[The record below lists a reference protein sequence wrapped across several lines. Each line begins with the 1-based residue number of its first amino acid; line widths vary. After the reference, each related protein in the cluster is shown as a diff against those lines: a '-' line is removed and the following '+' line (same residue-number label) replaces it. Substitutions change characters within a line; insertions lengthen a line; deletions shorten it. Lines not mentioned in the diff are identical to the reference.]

1 MANYSRG
8 WAGTIT
14 QPASSW
20 TNISAATVSDD
31 DRAVCVINADSD
43 SDWLV
48 ATNFA
53 FQRSVPS
60 GATVV
65 GVAVFIEG
73 KADLNT
79 DPINPPSCTLG
90 DARFVIGGTIQT
102 GGPAAG
108 LGRPLGRGGTPERY
122 ELMAGAESDLWGQ
135 TPTQAQAAASNFGVA
150 LKFHAAA
157 GQYNAR
163 VDSIRMI
170 IWWEKEPACV
180 ITPISPT
187 SGGQAPFQFVAHA
200 NNSTWDDSLP
210 QEVTFKWEVEGPEG
224 WSQTVEDPRRGG
236 WEEATR
242 DLAVL
247 WGKCPQWLFD
257 VAGEYTVNCTMYRT
271 NSNGTFA
278 TTAATPVTVTVNASS
293 RAVRYVKQSGSDSLS
308 GTSIANAWA
317 TLAKASLSAP
327 TTGAEIIVMDD
338 GTITESTLP
347 TFNGFVNLWIHR
359 SGTGTNPPIIT
370 HSASISLSEFIS
382 CTDTVVQGL
391 WFEYNSAVSGSRSW
405 AFKGNNNTRLCIADC
420 AHDGCD
426 SFCEFSN
433 GGMQEGLLLVRC
445 DGNDQ
450 RRYMLFTNGE
460 FARYVAVIGGRW
472 HTTRANAQEGNLR
485 VNNAYDDSTT
495 GLGLLM
501 AFVHTSS
508 QSGTTYSCC
517 RHGWAEQDIYANR
530 FGPHSTFSLAHNEFN
545 TRHSWEMNTRIEAND
560 MDYGLSMPW
569 GERSKYV
576 LFASNYLRVTEA
588 EQVGDEGVSVSYRY
602 YMNTMVMSDDAAD
615 RKDFW
620 TIRPSGALH
629 DGFGHALVGNLWIS
643 ELPPGNTPSTS
654 WNFPY
659 WRNGESNRSMGATF
673 AYNVYND
680 DGIGAGTIKRW
691 RELDVP
697 YDLSGWNALSIA
709 ADEIAVAALHGG
721 TGGTLPQASNSW
733 ALSASTFGATR
744 HVPPSAV
751 RGVFFDY
758 RLMMR
763 DPTVLSGVWPA
774 GCTGDET

>member
-31 DRAVCVINADSD
+31 NRAVCVINADSD

-65 GVAVFIEG
+65 GVTVFIEG

-90 DARFVIGGTIQT
+90 DARLVIGGTIQT

-135 TPTQAQAAASNFGVA
+135 TPTQAQAASSNFGVA
-150 LKFHAAA
+150 LKFHATA

-236 WEEATR
+236 WEDATR

-257 VAGEYTVNCTMYRT
+257 VAGEYTINCTMYRT
-271 NSNGTFA
+271 NSDGTFA
-278 TTAATPVTVTVNASS
+278 TTAATPVTVTVSQNS
-293 RAVRYVKQSGSDSLS
+293 RTKYYVSEFGSDSNA
-308 GTSIANAWA
+308 GTIGAPWA
-317 TLAKASLSAP
+317 TLNKAASSANP
-327 TTGAEIIVMDD
+327 SGAEVVVFDD
-338 GTITESTLP
+338 ETITLP
-347 TFNGFVNLWIHR
+347 AQATFNPFQNLWIRR
-359 SGTGTNPPIIT
+359 SGTGTNRPIIT
-370 HSASISLSEFIS
+370 HSASDSLLAFVS
-382 CTDTVVQGL
+382 DDDVVVQGL
-391 WFEYNSAVSGSRSW
+391 SFAYNSSVGTRPMVVQ
-405 AFKGNNNTRLCIADC
+405 GQDNTRLCIVDC
-420 AHDGCD
+420 DHDGCD

-433 GGMQEGLLLVRC
+433 GGMQEGLLLLRC
-445 DGNDQ
+445 DGTDH
-450 RRYMLFTNGE
+450 RRYMLFTNGK

-472 HTTRANAQEGNLR
+472 QTTRANDQEGNLR
-485 VNNAYDDSTT
+485 VNNAYDDATV
-495 GLGLLM
+495 GVGLLM

-508 QSGTTYSCC
+508 QAGTTYSCC
-517 RHGWAEQDIYANR
+517 RHGWAEQDVYANR
-530 FGPHSTFSLAHNEFN
+530 FGTQSTFSFAHNEFGD
-545 TRHSWEMNTRIEAND
+545 RQSWEMNSRFEAND

-569 GERSKYV
+569 GDRSKYV
-576 LFASNYLRVTEA
+576 LFASNYLRLKDTETIGGEGISLSYHLYLNTIVMGQDA
-588 EQVGDEGVSVSYRY
+588 DEVDIFLRTTGFNSPA
-602 YMNTMVMSDDAAD
+602 T
-615 RKDFW
+615 
-620 TIRPSGALH
+620 SGTLH
-629 DGFGHALVGNLWIS
+629 DGFGHLFTGNLWIT
-643 ELPPGNTPSTS
+643 ELVPGSVAGT
-654 WNFPY
+654 WRGRY
-659 WRNGESNRSMGATF
+659 WRNQEARALGVAFSW
-673 AYNVYND
+673 NVYND
-680 DGIGAGTIKRW
+680 DGSGAGTISRW
-691 RELDVP
+691 MEQAVN
-697 YDLSGWNALSIA
+697 YDLTGWNGLAIA
-709 ADEIAVAALHGG
+709 SNEIMVANLHGG
-721 TGGTLPQASNSW
+721 TGGTLPQASASW
-733 ALSASTFGATR
+733 ALSPSTFSATR
-744 HVPPSAV
+744 HVPPSAI

-758 RLMMR
+758 RLVER
-763 DPTVLSGVWPA
+763 DPTLTDWPA
-774 GCTGDET
+774 GCTGDEV